1 MRAFLASRRALSSA
15 SAPRKARI
23 WPKAVGGLALTGGA
37 LYYTNDN
44 FHDGARHTFIT
55 VERVSVVAW
64 ATMRCFKIYKDVLG
78 EQFPSESIRKEAL
91 SRAHLKAA
99 KITLKALE
107 ANGGI
112 YIKLG
117 QHISALSYILPS
129 EWTDTMIPLQD
140 QCPQSSKEDVEDMFR
155 KDMGIELNEFF
166 SDFDWN
172 PVGVASLAQVHI
184 ATLRLTGEKVAVK
197 MQHPLLAEFVPL
209 DVYLIQTVYELI
221 TKVFP
226 EYPMTW
232 LSDELRNSIFVELDF
247 VSEAEN
253 AQSSIAQFANMY
265 DVTALKVPQVV
276 HSEKRILIMEY
287 VAGKRLDNLQYLKEN
302 NISPVEVSACL
313 SHIFNYMIFAPNVGL
328 HCDPHLGNLAIRAV
342 DPKESV
348 GCHNFEIVLY
358 DHGLYRY
365 IPLQMKRDYSHF
377 WLAILDNDVPS
388 MKEYARRFAG
398 IEGDLE
404 FRVFIGAITGRDPST
419 AMNYDIS
426 KSRDD
431 TEVAAMQLLL
441 YTQEGVLETLM
452 SILASMPRIVLLIL
466 KTNDLTRTLDECLGS
481 SLGPER
487 TFLIMAN
494 YCAKDVYEEALE
506 HNNILFRRYSWS
518 WFANNVSAWCS
529 YKKRLSSLF
538 FYDLVMFFRSLRQ
551 RG

>member
-1 MRAFLASRRALSSA
+1 MRAFLASRRALSTVTR
-15 SAPRKARI
+15 APKSRI
-23 WPKAVGGLALTGGA
+23 WPKVAGGLALTGGT

-78 EQFPSESIRKEAL
+78 EDYSNEEVRRDAM

-107 ANGGI
+107 TNGGI

-117 QHISALSYILPS
+117 QHISALSYILPP
-129 EWTDTMIPLQD
+129 EWTETMIPLQD
-140 QCPQSSKEDVEDMFR
+140 QCPQSSKEDVETMFR
-155 KDMGIELNEFF
+155 KDMGVELNDYF
-166 SDFDWN
+166 SEFDWN

-232 LSDELRNSIFVELDF
+232 LSDELRSSIFVELDF
-247 VSEAEN
+247 VNEAEN
-253 AQSSIAQFANMY
+253 AQNTIFQFANMY
-265 DVTALKVPQVV
+265 DLTALRVPQIL

-287 VAGKRLDNLQYLKEN
+287 VAGKRLDDLQYLKDN
-302 NISPVEVSACL
+302 NISPAQVSSCL

-348 GCHNFEIVLY
+348 GSHNFEIILY

-377 WLAILDNDVPS
+377 WLAILDNDVPRI
-388 MKEYARRFAG
+388 KEYARRFAG

-404 FRVFIGAITGRDPST
+404 FRVFVGAITGRDPST
-419 AMNYDIS
+419 ALSNDIS
-426 KSRDD
+426 KPRD
-431 TEVAAMQLLL
+431 ESEIAAMQLLL
-441 YTQEGVLETLM
+441 YTEEGVLESLM
-452 SILASMPRIVLLIL
+452 GILASMPRIVLLIL
-466 KTNDLTRTLDECLGS
+466 KTNDLTRNLDEGLGS

-494 YCAKDVYEEALE
+494 YCAKDVYEEELE
-506 HNNILFRRYSWS
+506 QNNKLYRRYSWS
-518 WFANNVSAWCS
+518 WFANNVSAWFA

-538 FYDLVMFFRSLRQ
+538 FYDLFMFFNNLRH
-551 RG
+551 RA